1 MEKVFRANRN
11 QRKAGVAICI
21 SEEIDFKKTV
31 TKYREGHYIMITG
44 YTKEDTTLINIYAPS
59 RRVLQNI

>member
-1 MEKVFRANRN
+1 MHIRGNRLH
-11 QRKAGVAICI
+11 
-21 SEEIDFKKTV
+21 KTV

-44 YTKEDTTLINIYAPS
+44 YTKEDTTFINTYAPN